1 MRAGGLDR
9 IITVQRSTHTVND
22 YGTPG
27 WTWTDLATLRAR
39 IVEGGTEE
47 TVRPNAGSHDEV
59 VFVFRTRWR
68 GDITTADRILHAGEP
83 FDLVAVKE
91 IGRRAGLELRV
102 RRGT

>member
-27 WTWTDLATLRAR
+27 WTWTDLAILRAR
-39 IVEGGTEE
+39 AIEGGTEE
-47 TVRPNAGSHDEV
+47 TVREAGSHDEIA
-59 VFVFRTRWR
+59 FTFRTRWR

-83 FDLVAVKE
+83 FDIVAVKE
-91 IGRRAGLELRV
+91 IGRRAGLEIRC
-102 RRGT
+102 RRGA